1 MKKKAI
7 EKIPYFGLKKTSS
20 KKEVKY
26 IGVTVVKIIGH
37 EKHLFLEV
45 YRNKKR
51 IKRNAVGA
59 DRTHKK
65 GFRHILAGKGRM
77 DAAENKTGCL
87 LWPSDMGRR
96 ASHMGTG
103 EKRKYPTEHKGP
115 GKDKEV
121 L

>member
-26 IGVTVVKIIGH
+26 IGATVVKIIGH

-45 YRNKKR
+45 YRNKKESKETPLVR
-51 IKRNAVGA
+51 IVL
-59 DRTHKK
+59 TKK

-96 ASHMGTG
+96 ASHMGAR
-103 EKRKYPTEHKGP
+103 EKRKYPTEYRGP